1 MKSEEKA
8 EVSASSNESASTK
21 ASYASMDTEE
31 KAGVSGSSKES
42 ARAGASSIRMSP
54 KLRDQRDFSR
64 IYRKGRATRS
74 GTLLIRA
81 LPNHK
86 PVTRVAVVVSKKVSK
101 SAVRRNRL
109 RRQITE
115 AWREREGRIKVGF
128 DVIITAAADQE
139 NSPSQVESALQAAGL
154 VNQESKP

>member
-8 EVSASSNESASTK
+8 GVSASSNESA
-21 ASYASMDTEE
+21 
-31 KAGVSGSSKES
+31 
-42 ARAGASSIRMSP
+42 RAGASSTRMGP

-109 RRQITE
+109 RRQVAE
-115 AWREREGRIKVGF
+115 AWREREGHIRVGF
-128 DVIITAAADQE
+128 DVIITATADRE
-139 NSPSQVESALQAAGL
+139 NSPAQVESALRAAGL
-154 VNQESKP
+154 VDQEPKA